1 MFNKIKLV
9 KINEYKDNKSLTKE
23 KKYISFL
30 EPSKIYIPL
39 FDSGYQFES
48 LVQVGDYVK
57 IGQLVALSKT
67 KYELYYHSS
76 ISGVVTSL
84 NTKMWTN
91 SGKLIECIEI
101 ENDFK
106 NNSETIKNNHNFI
119 DLIKEAGI
127 VGMGGSGFP
136 TYVKYE
142 EKKIDYLI
150 VNMCEC
156 EPFIT
161 CDYKSTLEF
170 TFKLING
177 IHYILDSIG
186 GKKAFIA
193 VKKKNKEIIR
203 KLRNS
208 IDAKI
213 TLVLIDDMYPV
224 GWERYLVYKIF
235 NKKYNV
241 LPSEFNC
248 VVNNVYT
255 IISIYNSFKL
265 LKPCV
270 ERMVTFSGYGLRNPV
285 NVYCKV
291 GTSIKEIIEYI
302 SGYENN
308 FQNNVLTLGG
318 PMTGVSIPNDNGII
332 TKSLNC
338 VLVNKYI
345 QENENI
351 CIGCGRCAN
360 VCPVNLT
367 PTEIMK
373 YLKNKN
379 KKELKLL
386 KVSNCIQCGLCS
398 YICPSR
404 IELMHYMNN
413 AKKLIRKI

>member
-9 KINEYKDNKSLTKE
+9 KISESKDNKSLTTDKDF
-23 KKYISFL
+23 ISFL

-39 FDSGYQFES
+39 FDSGYHFES
-48 LVQVGDYVK
+48 LVKIGDYVK
-57 IGQLVALSKT
+57 IGQLVALSKA

-76 ISGVVTSL
+76 VSGFVISL

-91 SGKLIECIEI
+91 NGKLIECIEI

-106 NNSETIKNNHNFI
+106 NKSETIKNNSFV

-127 VGMGGSGFP
+127 IGMGGSGFP
-136 TYVKYE
+136 TYVKYKD
-142 EKKIDYLI
+142 KKIDYLI

-161 CDYKSTLEF
+161 CDYKSVLEF

-177 IHYILDSIG
+177 IHYILDSIN

-193 VKKKNKEIIR
+193 VKKKNKEIIK
-203 KLRNS
+203 KLKDS
-208 IDAKI
+208 IDSKI
-213 TLVLIDDMYPV
+213 TLVLIDDLYPV
-224 GWERYLVYKIF
+224 GWERYLVYKILK
-235 NKKYNV
+235 KKYDV
-241 LPSEFNC
+241 LPSELNC

-265 LKPCV
+265 SKPCV

-285 NVYCKV
+285 HVYCKV

-302 SGYENN
+302 NGYENN

-318 PMTGVSIPNDNGII
+318 PMTGISIPNDNAII

-338 VLVNKYI
+338 VLVNKFI
-345 QENENI
+345 QKNENV

-360 VCPVNLT
+360 VCPSNLT
-367 PTEIMK
+367 PTEILK
-373 YLKNKN
+373 YLRMKN

-386 KVSNCIQCGLCS
+386 MVNNCIQCGLCS

-404 IELMHYMNN
+404 IELTYYMNN
-413 AKKLIRKI
+413 AKKLIREI